1 MFDDFFHHIETEL
14 GPLNPDWFEE
24 LSLRAFEAGRNN
36 SSVVEDE
43 TSAHKDED
51 AFGAPAKTPV
61 LDSQMCST
69 PRIFRHGKQHS
80 PASCLEESLD
90 SGVQNLL
97 PVPPGGESSPCLFD
111 LAKDSEQFKKDWGSL
126 KRSECLD
133 LLDTPTGLKTQAS
146 SAQRICESLGAQL
159 NPDLS
164 WNSSFNTPSALTPTV
179 ILSKREDQ
187 SPPVSFLRDKEV
199 IIVRKL
205 FPSLSKGTGASS
217 VQHNGTVQD
226 VSFQADEQKSD
237 LSFDN
242 KDGVWKQTVPDAI
255 TDGTVRNTVE
265 SVLHGTEDVLSFFF
279 TNSGSDLR
287 RVKAQERKKRANG
300 SSKDVKSHENP
311 VTVDHTTDRTPA
323 SKTDTN
329 TSSAILKSP
338 LFSSQL
344 NDKDFTQWTP
354 LSLSDVQDPKT
365 NQVCVSEIQ
374 SKLSGPQGDSSAESD
389 ACNKYIAQNGRVS
402 SHGSEQQT
410 SSPDQCL
417 EKSQGRSSF
426 LEASPVLTFSRKTRK
441 FVYRVQNTESKRIN
455 SVTDNFAGKPTQD
468 SSQCHCEEATDTGE
482 RSVQPSE
489 TTINQ
494 DHSASLSPDHDL
506 DMTQLCQAFAEDF
519 TQEQNMSKHP
529 HEIRQSSRVLM
540 PVCTTIELSKT
551 QPKTEPAVQS
561 EGHVDHPVD
570 ESISLTNLASIES
583 AVCDSGCPTGF
594 SMETQSCA
602 GTEHLNSGF
611 KTASNKPIV
620 VAPEALEK
628 AKAALDESVEHT
640 THTGAT
646 TAGTMRCNSDKPVL
660 WKTDGEKSL
669 LESHHHGRD
678 AGRETVVTSEAAAED
693 VLGTFTWQTNESGF
707 KTASNKS
714 ITVSSANLENAR
726 DFFTP
731 LDEAKFDTRL
741 SYNCDSKKS
750 WKLSQRST
758 GHEEDKGSS
767 SLTASQR
774 ADVTELCSMLEEA
787 GSQYE
792 FTQFN
797 HTKMSSKCPESA
809 QLEREWDPEILN
821 GIDFD
826 DSFNCDLAEKQV
838 MKRHPAKPDGQASVL
853 NGLTSFQGMNVKKLS
868 EMGHDDSLQR
878 KTFWSGFK
886 TAKGNAVTV
895 SEKCLSKAKSLFA
908 DFEDG
913 EGNVGLESNTA
924 KRRENK
930 SVDHQD
936 KSFRMTVES
945 DLERSTR
952 LNLVCNGKANS
963 VTKEADTTSDQANL
977 ETLQGDLIPSNAV
990 SFGFT
995 TAGGKEVK
1003 ISEKA
1008 LEKAEKLLNE
1018 AANEK
1023 DAGKTVAFR
1032 TPVRSPS
1039 HVSAEVLHDSKMSDG
1054 SLPKGGKE
1062 NVPVVK
1068 QAVYPT
1074 PRSVESNGFQTAS
1087 GKTVSV
1093 SVNAIQKSK
1102 AIFDDIQDAARYA
1115 DATDPKEER
1124 ARLDL
1129 GGDVGQHAIVNGFK
1143 TASGKG
1149 VGFSEKAFMKAK
1161 KFFENCDPDC
1171 VDILRVKGDG
1181 EGMMDDRGFEVGVG
1195 NVPRAPGTDRLNTEA
1210 FKRDSTDRNE
1220 DVKRKSAK
1228 TSSETQLPS
1237 ARGFS
1242 MVGGAAVSVSAQA
1255 LHTAK
1260 ALLDDSIATPSGE
1273 KRLRMSEGKNV
1284 SEDKTDI
1291 SGETCGFSTAS
1302 GRKVAISEKALQ
1314 KAKSLFTDCEAD
1326 GLGPD
1331 PGHLSA
1337 AKTSAAGP
1345 EKTRTPFSVAS
1356 NKHVAVSEK
1365 EVTSKGED
1373 WLVSHD
1379 GASVNLDKS
1388 RQNSSESCRVPA
1400 DAEKSEARYKNMMN
1414 KDLGLGNPGFS
1425 TASGKGVCVSKSAL
1439 KVAFEMFRDCNA
1451 PPVTNDQDQI
1461 ITDGANL
1468 NKTPVVP
1475 KTTEASS
1482 SLPSQATHDNPPL
1495 LGRHSLNLDGCTV
1508 TQQRYFEQEAMA
1520 CTKALLEDDFNENGL
1535 SGSDAV
1541 MKQSPTVTQETCSEA
1556 RTGMRKRTSDGKS
1569 LTGQPPLKR
1578 RLVSE
1583 FEQISEDRTASAPV
1597 KCSPNGCL
1605 KDRRVFKYNL
1615 KPNITC
1621 PSRDVLDPTP
1631 ANLSHLK
1638 SRPSDLKAPVFI
1650 PPFRNNP
1657 KAETP
1662 KSCFPVPA
1670 AQVPS
1675 MFVPPI
1681 RKKEASDS
1689 VSVTDSSQISG
1700 DSAAITSRIH
1710 SAEKHEEQKLTTDT
1724 VREETL
1730 ENRTTVTP
1738 ESNVILQQSLEL
1750 AKDMQNM
1757 RIRKKTRQRVRP
1769 LPGTFYLSK
1778 TSGVRRVSL
1787 KEAVGYKCP
1796 ELHTEKQLY
1805 QHGISFK
1812 VSQITSENAESFQF
1826 SCDEFFKREVLRE
1839 NGGVQLADGGW
1850 LIPDSRGMLGKEE
1863 FYRALCD
1870 TPGVDPKLISEAW
1883 VYNHYRWVVW
1893 KRASMERAFP
1903 GVMGGRCL
1911 TPEQVLLQLKL
1922 RYDVEVDHSRRSA
1935 LKKIMER
1942 DDTPAKTMVLCV
1954 CGIAERDD
1962 TPVRTE
1968 GAADAA
1974 DTKSESPAAILW
1986 LTDGW
1991 YPVKAL
1997 LDPALTTMLRKGR
2010 LRLGTK
2016 LLIHGAELIGSQDAC
2031 PPLEAPDSLML
2042 KISANS
2048 TRRARWDTK
2057 LGFHKD
2063 PRPFPLLL
2071 SSLFATGGAVSCADI
2086 VVLRSYPTQWM
2097 EKKPGSVF
2105 VFRNERAED
2114 REAARYNSTKQKTM
2128 ELLFSK
2134 IQAQIEKEDEEKKNG
2149 KRSRTISLNEIK
2161 SLQEGEEL
2169 HEALESDPAFVE
2181 AHLSTQQVKTVS
2193 SYRRELTEKKRAEL
2207 QDRVHKAVQ
2216 EAEGGC
2222 APRDVTA
2229 VWKLSIADS
2238 NDLLS
2243 SRVYTLNIWR
2253 PSVELR
2259 HLLREACRY
2268 KAYHLATSE
2277 SKKRSDI
2284 SNIQFT
2290 ATKKTQFQEI
2300 EVCPEWLNLHFPARQ
2315 SVKFRDLKS
2324 PGFSSPCGEVDIV
2337 GYVIS
2342 ILEKQ
2347 GPSPVLY
2354 IVDEKFDFISV
2365 RLCSSLAVLTLEDVV
2380 KPLALLAVSNLQLR
2394 QQSGPIPGLYAGEQA
2409 LFSMNPKEA
2418 HLLEDVS
2425 RLKTFVEDYEH
2436 FFIAAEEKLSNL
2448 IPTGFLN
2455 SCESPRTPGLTSA
2468 PKPNGRNNVTPH
2480 QASRL
2485 FSPFTPVT
2493 KQTPVPTGNS
2503 DPKDPRSVKRKRGM
2517 EYLTRLQNPAPLV
2530 SLGMVRSPRV
2540 SKTFN
2545 PPR

>member
-1 MFDDFFHHIETEL
+1 MFLLFYLFCLIEEL

-24 LSLRAFEAGRNN
+24 LTLRAFEAGCNN
-36 SSVVEDE
+36 SNVVEDE
-43 TSAHKDED
+43 TSAHKDEG
-51 AFGAPAKTPV
+51 AFRAPAKTPV

-69 PRIFRHGKQHS
+69 PRIFRRGQQHS
-80 PASCLEESLD
+80 PASCLEDSLD
-90 SGVQNLL
+90 SGMQNLF
-97 PVPPGGESSPCLFD
+97 PVPPGAESSPCLFG
-111 LAKDSEQFKKDWGSL
+111 LAKGSEQFEKGWGSL
-126 KRSECLD
+126 NTN
-133 LLDTPTGLKTQAS
+133 LLDTPTDLKTQAS

-164 WNSSFNTPSALTPTV
+164 WSSSFNTPSALTPTV

-205 FPSLSKGTGASS
+205 FPSLSKGTDASS
-217 VQHNGTVQD
+217 AQHND
-226 VSFQADEQKSD
+226 ESFQADEQKSNS
-237 LSFDN
+237 SFEN

-255 TDGTVRNTVE
+255 TDGAVRNTVE
-265 SVLHGTEDVLSFFF
+265 SVLHGSEDVLSFFF
-279 TNSGSDLR
+279 TNSGSALR
-287 RVKAQERKKRANG
+287 RVKTQERKKRVNG
-300 SSKDVKSHENP
+300 VSKDVKSRDNL
-311 VTVDHTTDRTPA
+311 VALDHTTDCTPA

-329 TSSAILKSP
+329 AGVAILKSP
-338 LFSSQL
+338 LFTSQL
-344 NDKDFTQWTP
+344 DEKDFSQWTP
-354 LSLSDVQDPKT
+354 LSLSDVHDPKT
-365 NQVCVSEIQ
+365 NQVCVSELQ
-374 SKLSGPQGDSSAESD
+374 SKLAGPQVHSSAGND
-389 ACNKYIAQNGRVS
+389 VCNKYIAQS
-402 SHGSEQQT
+402 FSHASEQQRA
-410 SSPDQCL
+410 SPDQCL
-417 EKSQGRSSF
+417 EKSQGRNSF
-426 LEASPVLTFSRKTRK
+426 LETSPALTFSRKTRK
-441 FVYRVQNTESKRIN
+441 FVYRVQNTLKSERIN
-455 SVTDNFAGKPTQD
+455 SVTDDVAEKPNQD
-468 SSQCHCEEATDTGE
+468 SSQCHREEATDT
-482 RSVQPSE
+482 RDCSE
-489 TTINQ
+489 TTIK
-494 DHSASLSPDHDL
+494 SLNLDPDL
-506 DMTQLCQAFAEDF
+506 DMTQLCCAFEEDF
-519 TQEQNMSKHP
+519 TQELNMSKPP
-529 HEIRQSSRVLM
+529 HEIRQTSRISM
-540 PVCTTIELSKT
+540 PVCSTTELSKT
-551 QPKTEPAVQS
+551 QLKTEPAIQS
-561 EGHVDHPVD
+561 EGHVDHLVD
-570 ESISLTNLASIES
+570 EGISLTDIQSIES
-583 AVCDSGCPTGF
+583 TVRNSGCTIGF
-594 SMETQSCA
+594 SKETQSCA
-602 GTEHLNSGF
+602 GTEHLNYGF

-628 AKAALDESVEHT
+628 AKAALDESVEPT

-646 TAGTMRCNSDKPVL
+646 TAGTMRCDSDKPE
-660 WKTDGEKSL
+660 KTLS
-669 LESHHHGRD
+669 ESHHPGHD
-678 AGRETVVTSEAAAED
+678 AVKSEAVAED
-693 VLGTFTWQTNESGF
+693 VPDTFAWETNESGF

-714 ITVSSANLENAR
+714 IAISTANLEKAK
-726 DFFTP
+726 DFFTQ
-731 LDEAKFDTRL
+731 LDEAKSDTRL

-750 WKLSQRST
+750 WKSSQRSN
-758 GHEEDKGSS
+758 GHEEDRGSS
-767 SLTASQR
+767 TLTASQR

-797 HTKMSSKCPESA
+797 HTKMSSKCPESV
-809 QLEREWDPEILN
+809 QLEREFDPEILD

-826 DSFNCDLAEKQV
+826 DSFNCDLADKQLT
-838 MKRHPAKPDGQASVL
+838 KKHPAKSIL
-853 NGLTSFQGMNVKKLS
+853 NGLTSIQDINVKNPSCANPS
-868 EMGHDDSLQR
+868 EIPDDDSVQR
-878 KTFWSGFK
+878 KTFQSGFK
-886 TAKGNAVTV
+886 TAKGNAVIV

-908 DFEDG
+908 DIEDG
-913 EGNVGLESNTA
+913 DGNVGLESDTA
-924 KRRENK
+924 KQEKNQSGDHQNK
-930 SVDHQD
+930 SC
-936 KSFRMTVES
+936 RMTVES
-945 DLERSTR
+945 DPELNTR

-963 VTKEADTTSDQANL
+963 VTKEANTTNDRVNL
-977 ETLQGDLIPSNAV
+977 EILQGDLIPSNAV
-990 SFGFT
+990 NFGFT

-1008 LEKAEKLLNE
+1008 LENAKKLLNE

-1023 DAGKTVAFR
+1023 DSGKNSVSR
-1032 TPVRSPS
+1032 TPVRNPS
-1039 HVSAEVLHDSKMSDG
+1039 HAMAEVLHDSKTSDI
-1054 SLPKGGKE
+1054 SLPRDGKE
-1062 NVPVVK
+1062 KGPEVK
-1068 QAVYPT
+1068 QAAFPA
-1074 PRSVESNGFQTAS
+1074 PRSVESNGFQTAN
-1087 GKTVSV
+1087 GKMVSV
-1093 SVNAIQKSK
+1093 SVSAIKK
-1102 AIFDDIQDAARYA
+1102 TKTIFGVVQDGSRRA
-1115 DATDPKEER
+1115 DATDPKEEP
-1124 ARLDL
+1124 ARLNF
-1129 GGDVGQHAIVNGFK
+1129 GGDVGQHAFANGFK

-1149 VGFSEKAFMKAK
+1149 VSFSEKAFMKAK
-1161 KFFENCDPDC
+1161 TFFESCDPDC

-1181 EGMMDDRGFEVGVG
+1181 ASKMDDHGFEVGVR
-1195 NVPRAPGTDRLNTEA
+1195 NVPRSPGTDLLNREE

-1220 DVKRKSAK
+1220 YVKRKFSK
-1228 TSSETQLPS
+1228 TSGETLQPQ
-1237 ARGFS
+1237 GFS
-1242 MVGGAAVSVSAQA
+1242 TAGGATVSVSARVLNRA
-1255 LHTAK
+1255 TAM
-1260 ALLDDSIATPSGE
+1260 LDDLNATPSGE
-1273 KRLRMSEGKNV
+1273 KRLRISEGKTI

-1291 SGETCGFSTAS
+1291 SEKPCGFSTAS
-1302 GRKVAISEKALQ
+1302 GRKVAVSEKALE
-1314 KAKSLFTDCEAD
+1314 KAKSLFTDCDVD

-1337 AKTSAAGP
+1337 PKTSGAGP
-1345 EKTRTPFSVAS
+1345 ENTRSTVNIAS
-1356 NKHVAVSEK
+1356 SKHVTGSEK
-1365 EVTSKGED
+1365 EVTGKGKD
-1373 WLVSHD
+1373 LFVTRDVASINLVQT
-1379 GASVNLDKS
+1379 
-1388 RQNSSESCRVPA
+1388 RQNSSESLGYNKECVQA
-1400 DAEKSEARYKNMMN
+1400 DAEKSEASYKKMD
-1414 KDLGLGNPGFS
+1414 KDLGSGNPGFS

-1439 KVAFEMFRDCNA
+1439 KVAFELFRDCNVE
-1451 PPVTNDQDQI
+1451 PVTNDQDQI
-1461 ITDGANL
+1461 ITNGANL
-1468 NKTPVVP
+1468 NKTLVVP
-1475 KTTEASS
+1475 KATDASP
-1482 SLPSQATHDNPPL
+1482 SLASQATCHDPPL
-1495 LGRHSLNLDGCTV
+1495 LGHHSLNLDGCTV

-1520 CTKALLEDDFNENGL
+1520 CTKALLEDDLNENGL
-1535 SGSDAV
+1535 SGSDAIR
-1541 MKQSPTVTQETCSEA
+1541 KPSPTVTQETCSEV
-1556 RTGMRKRTSDGKS
+1556 RMGMRKRTSDGKS

-1583 FEQISEDRTASAPV
+1583 FEQISEDRTANAPV
-1597 KCSPNGCL
+1597 KCSPNGSL

-1621 PSRDVLDPTP
+1621 PSRNVEGPTP
-1631 ANLSHLK
+1631 ANPGHLK
-1638 SRPSDLKAPVFI
+1638 SRPSDLRAPVFI

-1657 KAETP
+1657 KSETP
-1662 KSCFPVPA
+1662 KSCFPVTA
-1670 AQVPS
+1670 AHVPS
-1675 MFVPPI
+1675 TFVPPVT
-1681 RKKEASDS
+1681 KKEASGS
-1689 VSVTDSSQISG
+1689 VSVTDSSQSSG
-1700 DSAAITSRIH
+1700 DSAGTTTSRIH
-1710 SAEKHEEQKLTTDT
+1710 SAEKPEDQKLTTDT
-1724 VREETL
+1724 IREETL
-1730 ENRTTVTP
+1730 ENHTTLPP
-1738 ESNVILQQSLEL
+1738 ESNVIWQQTLEL

-1769 LPGTFYLSK
+1769 LPGSFYLAK
-1778 TSGVRRVSL
+1778 TSGVSRVSL
-1787 KEAVGYKCP
+1787 KEAVGHKCP
-1796 ELHTEKQLY
+1796 ELHTEEQLY
-1805 QHGISFK
+1805 QHGVPFK

-1850 LIPDSRGMLGKEE
+1850 LIPDNRGMLGKDE

-1893 KRASMERAFP
+1893 KRASMERAFSE
-1903 GVMGGRCL
+1903 VMGGRCL

-1954 CGIAERDD
+1954 CGIAKRDD
-1962 TPVRTE
+1962 NPVRTE
-1968 GAADAA
+1968 GAVDAT
-1974 DTKSESPAAILW
+1974 DQKSESPVAILW

-1991 YPVKAL
+1991 YQIKAL
-1997 LDPALTTMLRKGR
+1997 LDLPLTTMLRKGR
-2010 LRLGTK
+2010 LRAGTK
-2016 LLIHGAELIGSQDAC
+2016 LVIHGAELIGSQDAC

-2071 SSLFATGGAVSCADI
+2071 SSVFATGGAVSCVDI

-2134 IQAQIEKEDEEKKNG
+2134 IQAQIEKEEEEKKNG
-2149 KRSRTISLNEIK
+2149 KRSRTFSLNEIK

-2169 HEALESDPAFVE
+2169 HDALESDPALVE
-2181 AHLSTQQVKTVS
+2181 AHLSTQQVKAVS

-2216 EAEGGC
+2216 EVEGGC
-2222 APRDVTA
+2222 APRDVTP

-2238 NDLLS
+2238 NDLHS

-2259 HLLREACRY
+2259 SLLREGCRY
-2268 KAYHLATSE
+2268 KAYHLATSA

-2290 ATKKTQFQEI
+2290 ATKKTQFQDI
-2300 EVCPEWLNLHFPARQ
+2300 EVCPEWLSLHFPARQ

-2365 RLCSSLAVLTLEDVV
+2365 RICSSLAVLALEDVV

-2394 QQSGPIPGLYAGEQA
+2394 QQSGPVPGLYAGEQA
-2409 LFSMNPKEA
+2409 LFSTSPKEA
-2418 HLLEDVS
+2418 HLLEDIS
-2425 RLKTFVEDYEH
+2425 RLKKFVEDYEH

-2448 IPTGFLN
+2448 IPTFFLN

-2468 PKPNGRNNVTPH
+2468 PKPNDRNNVTPH
-2480 QASRL
+2480 QTSRL

-2503 DPKDPRSVKRKRGM
+2503 DTKDPRSVKRKRGM

-2530 SLGMVRSPRV
+2530 PLGMVRSPRV

-2545 PPR
+2545 PPRRREAPHNPQAERTNTNTTR